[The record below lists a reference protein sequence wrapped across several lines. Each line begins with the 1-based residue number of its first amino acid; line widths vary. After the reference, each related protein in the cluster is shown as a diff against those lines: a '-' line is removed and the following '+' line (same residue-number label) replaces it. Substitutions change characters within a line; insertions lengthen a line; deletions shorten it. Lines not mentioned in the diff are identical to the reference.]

1 MYDKIRKPKLLK
13 DIPISLIRP
22 LPVIYYANYYA
33 NQGIPQSIQKYYQT
47 SIHFLSEALLFLS
60 GFLQNRDY
68 QKIADLTSQLASNP
82 SAADLDHVIAIST
95 NLSTLCSSSR
105 EDLREKNQEIKNR
118 LSALY
123 LSTVNT
129 LKVIVVD
136 NSMGQENL
144 TKVLNI
150 LKNFCQYKVDAVQ
163 PNAPEIISKLIDAD
177 LVLFYSIASPEI
189 HNQVRSLETFHKPG
203 LALAKI
209 EGNGSP
215 DKEIIRH
222 GAQLMKMGFCVLFK
236 MFTPLR
242 LFTTIDKTFIAFNM
256 Q

>member
-1 MYDKIRKPKLLK
+1 MYEKIRKPKILK
-13 DIPISLIRP
+13 DVPLSLIRP
-22 LPVIYYANYYA
+22 LPIIYYANYYA
-33 NQGIPQSIQKYYQT
+33 NDSIPLSIQKYYQT
-47 SIHFLSEALLFLS
+47 NIHFLSEALHFLS
-60 GFLQNRDY
+60 GLLQNKDC
-68 QKIADLTSQLASNP
+68 QKIADLTSKLASNSS
-82 SAADLDHVIAIST
+82 SANLDTVIAISI
-95 NLSTLCSSSR
+95 NLGTLCSSKR
-105 EDLREKNQEIKNR
+105 NDLRENSQEIKNQ

-123 LSTVNT
+123 LSVVDI

-136 NSMGQENL
+136 NSRGKEDIS
-144 TKVLNI
+144 KVVNI
-150 LKNFCQYKVDAVQ
+150 LKNFCQYKVDTAQ

-203 LALAKI
+203 LALARI
-209 EGNGSP
+209 EGNGFP

-242 LFTTIDKTFIAFNM
+242 LFTTIDKTFIAFNLR
-256 Q
+256 